1 MGSKFK
7 FCIYISLGKILTTDN
22 LRKRRLYVLDW
33 CSMCKRDGESVDH
46 LLLHCLLAQEI
57 WDLAFSM
64 FGVVWV
70 MPRRVM
76 DLLHCWPK
84 LNRQIAGEIWGL
96 IPHCIMWCLW
106 RERNARCFEGCE
118 MSIQDLKKFV
128 LNTIWEWAA
137 AQGLVSGYSLL
148 DFIGTCSF
156 TL

>member
-1 MGSKFK
+1 
-7 FCIYISLGKILTTDN
+7 
-22 LRKRRLYVLDW
+22 
-33 CSMCKRDGESVDH
+33 MCANNKLQRDGESIDH
-46 LLLHCLLAQEI
+46 LLLHCSIAQEI

-64 FGVVWV
+64 FGVCWV

-76 DLLHCWPK
+76 DLLHCWPRIT
-84 LNRQIAGEIWGL
+84 RQTVRDIWGL

-106 RERNARCFEGCE
+106 RERNTRCFEGCE
-118 MSIQDLKKFV
+118 MPIQDLKKFV